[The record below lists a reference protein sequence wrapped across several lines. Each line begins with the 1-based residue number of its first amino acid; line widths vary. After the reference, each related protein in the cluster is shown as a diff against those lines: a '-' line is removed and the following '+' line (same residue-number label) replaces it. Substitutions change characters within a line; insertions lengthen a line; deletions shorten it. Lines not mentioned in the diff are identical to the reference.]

1 MQPAVRTT
9 LAASILLVA
18 VLHAAGQAAPPSK
31 ERVVLVREAIV
42 YISPD
47 ATSAKLGEAER
58 GREGA
63 VLDHSRQWIQVF
75 INTEQGRN
83 ITGWIL
89 DKGMVRASTPNGDR
103 ILFGEAVDSEAEAQ
117 RRRGRKKAAQ
127 DAMRLYYRTFEYF
140 PSSPLAGEAL
150 YRAADIKWQIDAAD
164 AKSRP
169 SAKDDPRY
177 RPHIDEDLMREVR
190 KKFPNTRWHALA
202 EFNLLEN
209 KLCGDWEGKSKC
221 PEKDSGIYEEY
232 VKDFPQSPKAAEALY
247 LAATRQ
253 AALIE
258 IYKTENNPGKSQAA
272 KAKGIALA
280 QRVVSQFPDSDWSPR
295 AARLAFLMEQGVPLY
310 GNTLE

>member
-1 MQPAVRTT
+1 MLLLLGLGL
-9 LAASILLVA
+9 LAT
-18 VLHAAGQAAPPSK
+18 LHASAQDTFPAK

-47 ATSAKLGEAER
+47 ASSAKLAQAER

-63 VLDHSRQWIQVF
+63 VLDRSRQWVQVF

-83 ITGWIL
+83 VTGWIL
-89 DKGMVRASTPNGDR
+89 DKGLVRASTPNGDR

-117 RRRGRKKAAQ
+117 RRRGRKNAAQ

-190 KKFPNTRWHALA
+190 KKFPKTRWHALA

-209 KLCGDWEGKSKC
+209 KLCGDWGGKSKC
-221 PEKDSGIYEEY
+221 PEKDTEIYEEY
-232 VKDFPQSPKAAEALY
+232 VKEFPQSPKAAEALY

-280 QRVVSQFPDSDWSPR
+280 QRVMAQFPDSDWSPR